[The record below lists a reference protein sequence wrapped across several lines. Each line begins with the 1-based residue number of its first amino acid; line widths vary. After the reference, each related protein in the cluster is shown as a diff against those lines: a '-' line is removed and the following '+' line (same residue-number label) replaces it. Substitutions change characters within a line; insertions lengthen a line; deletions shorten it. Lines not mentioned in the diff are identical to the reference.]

1 MQPRGNRA
9 VIVSFRLEHLLGW
22 SITFALCMVPVI
34 LWAKIHPFD
43 TISGFPA
50 TMLSIGRITGL
61 VGLVMYALNL
71 IYSTRLRFLE
81 YLFGGL
87 NRVYIAHHLLG
98 GLALIFL
105 SLHPLFLALRYVN
118 TSIKQ
123 AALVLLPN
131 GLFPIDALFNTQ
143 HVYHGL
149 VLEQWA
155 IFFGSIAFWGMVGL
169 LLVTFFVKL
178 PYRIW
183 LITHRFLGPA
193 FFIAGLH
200 ILFINS
206 DTSTDMIMKYYILTL
221 TVLGIIAFTYKT
233 LLGNIFIRRY
243 AYLVKEVAVLE
254 GDVVQISME
263 PSDKAKS
270 MSYKPGQ
277 FVYIKFTSDTSRT
290 VRSEWHPF
298 SISSHPGSDQLQ
310 LTVKGLGDY
319 TKTLC
324 KLQAGA
330 VAQIEGAYGR
340 FSYKNFKN
348 KKQIWIA
355 GGIGITPFLSMAQ
368 SLPVN
373 DDYHIDLYYSVKT
386 RSELIDFQKLAN
398 TSFIRHGNFTVYA
411 FIGDE
416 QEGRLGIDYVEQQS
430 TGLDGKDFFI
440 CGPPPMMQSLRA
452 QLKAKSVPGARIHS
466 EEFAMS

>member
-1 MQPRGNRA
+1 M
-9 VIVSFRLEHLLGW
+9 
-22 SITFALCMVPVI
+22 
-34 LWAKIHPFD
+34 WARIHPLY
-43 TISGFPA
+43 TIDGFAA
-50 TMLSIGRITGL
+50 TMLAIGRITGL

-71 IYSTRLRFLE
+71 IFSTRLRFLE

-105 SLHPLFLALRYVN
+105 SLHPFFLALRYVHL
-118 TSIKQ
+118 SLKQ

-131 GLFPIDALFNTQ
+131 GLLPLDALFNAQ
-143 HVYHGL
+143 HVYHGV

-155 IFFGSIAFWGMVGL
+155 IFFGIIAFWGMVGL

-183 LITHRFLGPA
+183 LFTHKFLGPA

-200 ILFINS
+200 VLFISS
-206 DTSTDMIMKYYILTL
+206 DTSINAPMKYYILAITA
-221 TVLGIIAFTYKT
+221 LGIAAFIYKT
-233 LLGNIFIRRY
+233 ILGNIFIRRHK
-243 AYLVKEVAVLE
+243 YLVSNVQTFE
-254 GDVVQISME
+254 GDVVQVSLE
-263 PSDKAKS
+263 PTDLARP
-270 MSYKPGQ
+270 MAYKPGQ
-277 FVYIKFTSDTSRT
+277 FVYIKFTSDAGGG
-290 VRSEWHPF
+290 VKSEWHPF
-298 SISSHPGSDQLQ
+298 SISSHAKSDQLQ

-319 TKTLC
+319 TKTLHQL
-324 KLQAGA
+324 KTGTIAE
-330 VAQIEGAYGR
+330 VEGAYGR

-348 KKQIWIA
+348 QNQVWIA
-355 GGIGITPFLSMAQ
+355 GGIGITPFLSMAL
-368 SLPVN
+368 SLSPD

-398 TSFIRHGNFTVYA
+398 ASFIRHGKFGVYA

-416 QEGRLGIDYVEQQS
+416 ENGYLGIDFIKQHS
-430 TGLDGKDFFI
+430 GDLAGKDFFI
-440 CGPPPMMQSLRA
+440 CGPPPMMQSLRG
-452 QLKAKSVPGARIHS
+452 QLKAEGVPGARIHS